1 MEEIVKVICE
11 LNDKVVLDT
20 DGLSD
25 KAPLQTARAVVKTQD
40 DQYAVMYS
48 AKFNLYSLPGGG
60 IEDDEDART
69 AVQREIYEETGCICD
84 SIEELGIVTE
94 NRASLDYTQIN
105 HYFIANTSH
114 ASQEN
119 HLTAAEQAN
128 RTEVQWHPLD
138 EAVRLIK
145 EQAFERVQQK
155 YLQARDVAALDAYCA
170 MLNGKERT

>member
-1 MEEIVKVICE
+1 MVTEEIVKVICE
-11 LNDKVVLDT
+11 LNDKVVLGT

-94 NRASLDYTQIN
+94 NRASLDYTQIH

-114 ASQEN
+114 AS
-119 HLTAAEQAN
+119 
-128 RTEVQWHPLD
+128 
-138 EAVRLIK
+138 
-145 EQAFERVQQK
+145 
-155 YLQARDVAALDAYCA
+155 
-170 MLNGKERT
+170 